1 MHIPVLLK
9 EVSENLKIPEGGTLV
24 DCTLGGGGHSLEIAK
39 ISKNILVI
47 GLDVDSKAIE
57 RTKKKVEASS
67 GKFVFRKTNF
77 RNLDKVLDNEKIG
90 LVDGILLDLGFSSDQ
105 IDTPEGEIG
114 RGFSFNKNEPL
125 QMTLSDEITEQ
136 TLTARDIVNK
146 WEQKNLETIIR
157 NYGEEKKAKKI
168 AEIIVQARNKKPIE
182 TSEDLALIIKNAIGK
197 NGKINPA
204 TKTFQAL
211 RITVN
216 DELGALEEVLPK
228 AIENLKSGGRVA
240 IISFHSLE
248 DRIVK
253 NFGKQYQKM
262 GKIRILS
269 KKPIIATR
277 EEAKE
282 NPRARSAKLRIFE
295 KI

>member
-1 MHIPVLLK
+1 M
-9 EVSENLKIPEGGTLV
+9 
-24 DCTLGGGGHSLEIAK
+24 
-39 ISKNILVI
+39 
-47 GLDVDSKAIE
+47 
-57 RTKKKVEASS
+57 
-67 GKFVFRKTNF
+67 
-77 RNLDKVLDNEKIG
+77 
-90 LVDGILLDLGFSSDQ
+90 
-105 IDTPEGEIG
+105 
-114 RGFSFNKNEPL
+114 
-125 QMTLSDEITEQ
+125 
-136 TLTARDIVNK
+136 
-146 WEQKNLETIIR
+146 
-157 NYGEEKKAKKI
+157 
-168 AEIIVQARNKKPIE
+168 
-182 TSEDLALIIKNAIGK
+182 
-197 NGKINPA
+197 
-204 TKTFQAL
+204 

-262 GKIRILS
+262 GKIRIIS
-269 KKPIIATR
+269 KKLIIATR